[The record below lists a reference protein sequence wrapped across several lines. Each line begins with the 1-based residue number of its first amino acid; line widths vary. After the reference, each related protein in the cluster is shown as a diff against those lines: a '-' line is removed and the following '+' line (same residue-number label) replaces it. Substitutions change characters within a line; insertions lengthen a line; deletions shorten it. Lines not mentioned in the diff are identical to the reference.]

1 MAGTQK
7 TQRIIVFSTP
17 HCPWCTKVKQYLK
30 QNNFRFRAIDI
41 SKDDRAAKDLVR
53 RTGQMGVPVTLI
65 NNRPIV
71 GFNKKEI
78 DKALG
83 IAR

>member
-17 HCPWCTKVKQYLK
+17 NCPWCTKVKQYLK